1 MPTRLQSAL
10 HLACRALSDM
20 LKSSGAMAGA
30 TLLSRLLG
38 MVRVMIYA
46 RFMGDGPIA
55 SAFVYAFQI
64 PNLFRRL
71 LGEGALT
78 AAFIPLFKNKE
89 KTEGDKAMWHTAN
102 AVVSAL
108 VVASALVVGLV
119 MLGLSAALMW
129 GEFDTHTRLMLE
141 LLRVVF
147 PYMLLVCLAAVF
159 MGMLNSRGYFFIPAM
174 GATLLNVVMI
184 ATVLLVAP
192 RWGEDLGEQIFALA
206 FGVLV
211 AGVAQAAFQVPYLYR
226 EGYRLRWVA
235 PWRNDSVREVVR
247 KMIPATIGV
256 AAFQFNIIITQTLA
270 FWIER
275 ASGTQIVASFEY
287 AVRLMELPQ
296 GVFGVSLATFLLPTL
311 AGLAA
316 EKQFP
321 EFRDNLRRGMGY
333 LFFVNAIAAAM
344 LMVLA
349 EPMVRLLFQ
358 HGAFTADSTRRAS
371 FALMCLAPSLLT
383 YSAVNVM
390 ARAFYALGDT
400 KVPMQISAV
409 CLCLNIVVLV
419 PLIFMFPK
427 GLEAGALGVANAL
440 SSLLNVGLLSY
451 ALKRKMPKWEIQSLL
466 RPVAGML
473 LAAVV
478 AGGVAWFLHGQW
490 VANLG
495 YETVWLKIG
504 EVFAPAIVAALVY
517 WGITAAIG
525 LREARDLFALIRKN
539 RQRINRLAKR
549 LAVFAFL
556 RALNRLNCAPQ

>member
-108 VVASALVVGLV
+108 VVISALVIGVV

-211 AGVAQAAFQVPYLYR
+211 AGVAQAGFQLPYLYR
-226 EGYRLRWVA
+226 EGYRLRWVT

-275 ASGTQIVASFEY
+275 SSGVQIVASFEY

-316 EKQFP
+316 DKQFP

-349 EPMVRLLFQ
+349 EPMVRLLFE
-358 HGAFTADSTRRAS
+358 HGEFTAVSTRRAS

-409 CLCLNIVVLV
+409 CLCLNIVVLL

-478 AGGVAWFLHGQW
+478 AGGVAWFLHRQW

-539 RQRINRLAKR
+539 QAED
-549 LAVFAFL
+549 
-556 RALNRLNCAPQ
+556 

>member
-1 MPTRLQSAL
+1 MLTRLQSAL

-108 VVASALVVGLV
+108 VVISSLVIGVV

-211 AGVAQAAFQVPYLYR
+211 AGVAQAGFQLPYLYR
-226 EGYRLRWVA
+226 EGYRLRWVT

-275 ASGTQIVASFEY
+275 ADHTGGTLIVASFEY

-316 EKQFP
+316 DKQFP

-409 CLCLNIVVLV
+409 CLCLNIVVLL

-525 LREARDLFALIRKN
+525 LREARDLFALIRKK
-539 RQRINRLAKR
+539 QA
-549 LAVFAFL
+549 AD
-556 RALNRLNCAPQ
+556 

>member
-1 MPTRLQSAL
+1 MPTRLESAL

-38 MVRVMIYA
+38 MVRVIIYA

-119 MLGLSAALMW
+119 MLGLSAVLMW

-159 MGMLNSRGYFFIPAM
+159 MGMLNSRGHFFIPAM

-192 RWGEDLGEQIFALA
+192 RWGDDLGEQIFALA

-316 EKQFP
+316 DKQFP
-321 EFRDNLRRGMGY
+321 EFRENLRRGMGY

-390 ARAFYALGDT
+390 ARAFYAMGDT

-409 CLCLNIVVLV
+409 CLCLNIVVLL
-419 PLIFMFPK
+419 PLIFIFPK

-451 ALKRKMPKWEIQSLL
+451 ALKRKMPKWEVQSLL
-466 RPVAGML
+466 RPFAGML

-525 LREARDLFALIRKN
+525 LREARDLFALIQKK
-539 RQRINRLAKR
+539 QAED
-549 LAVFAFL
+549 
-556 RALNRLNCAPQ
+556 

>member
-1 MPTRLQSAL
+1 
-10 HLACRALSDM
+10 M

-38 MVRVMIYA
+38 MVRVIIYA

-119 MLGLSAALMW
+119 MLGLSAVLMW

-159 MGMLNSRGYFFIPAM
+159 MGMLNSRGHFFIPAM

-192 RWGEDLGEQIFALA
+192 RWGDDLGEQIFALA

-270 FWIER
+270 FWVER

-316 EKQFP
+316 DKQFP
-321 EFRDNLRRGMGY
+321 EFRENLRRGMGY

-390 ARAFYALGDT
+390 ARAFYAMGDT

-409 CLCLNIVVLV
+409 CLCLNIVVLL
-419 PLIFMFPK
+419 PLIFIFPK

-451 ALKRKMPKWEIQSLL
+451 ALKRKMPKWEVQSLL
-466 RPVAGML
+466 RPFAGML

-525 LREARDLFALIRKN
+525 LREARDLFALIQKK
-539 RQRINRLAKR
+539 QAED
-549 LAVFAFL
+549 
-556 RALNRLNCAPQ
+556 

>member
-1 MPTRLQSAL
+1 
-10 HLACRALSDM
+10 M

-38 MVRVMIYA
+38 MVRVMVYA

-78 AAFIPLFKNKE
+78 AAFIPLFKHKE
-89 KTEGDKAMWHTAN
+89 KNEGDKAMWHTAN

-108 VVASALVVGLV
+108 VVISTLVIGVV

-129 GEFDTHTRLMLE
+129 EFDKDTRLMLE

-147 PYMLLVCLAAVF
+147 PYMLLVCLTAVF

-211 AGVAQAAFQVPYLYR
+211 AGVAQAGFQLPYLYR

-275 ASGTQIVASFEY
+275 ADHTGGTLIVASFEY

-316 EKQFP
+316 DKQFP

-333 LFFVNAIAAAM
+333 LFFVNALAAAM

-349 EPMVRLLFQ
+349 VPMVRLLFER
-358 HGAFTADSTRRAS
+358 GAFNGDSTARAG
-371 FALMCLAPSLLT
+371 FALMCLSPSLLT

-409 CLCLNIVVLV
+409 CLCLNIVVLL

-427 GLEAGALGVANAL
+427 GLQAGALGVANAL

-539 RQRINRLAKR
+539 QAED
-549 LAVFAFL
+549 
-556 RALNRLNCAPQ
+556 

>member
-108 VVASALVVGLV
+108 VVISALVIGVV

-159 MGMLNSRGYFFIPAM
+159 MGMLNSRGHFFIPAM

-275 ASGTQIVASFEY
+275 SSGAQIVASFEY

-316 EKQFP
+316 DKQFP

-349 EPMVRLLFQ
+349 EPMVRLLFEY
-358 HGAFTADSTRRAS
+358 GEFTAVSTRRAS

-390 ARAFYALGDT
+390 ARAFFALGDT

-409 CLCLNIVVLV
+409 CLCLNIVVLL

-427 GLEAGALGVANAL
+427 GLQAGALGVANAL

-451 ALKRKMPKWEIQSLL
+451 ALKRKMPKWEVQSLL
-466 RPVAGML
+466 RPLAGML
-473 LAAVV
+473 LAAGV
-478 AGGVAWFLHGQW
+478 AGGIAWFLHRQW

-539 RQRINRLAKR
+539 QAED
-549 LAVFAFL
+549 
-556 RALNRLNCAPQ
+556 

>member
-108 VVASALVVGLV
+108 VVISALVIGVV

-211 AGVAQAAFQVPYLYR
+211 AGVAQAGFQLPYLYR
-226 EGYRLRWVA
+226 EGYRLRWVT

-275 ASGTQIVASFEY
+275 SSGAQIVASFEY

-316 EKQFP
+316 DKQFP

-349 EPMVRLLFQ
+349 EPMVRLLFE

-409 CLCLNIVVLV
+409 CLCLNIVVLL

-427 GLEAGALGVANAL
+427 GLQAGALGVANAL

-466 RPVAGML
+466 RPLAGML

-539 RQRINRLAKR
+539 QAED
-549 LAVFAFL
+549 
-556 RALNRLNCAPQ
+556 

>member
-1 MPTRLQSAL
+1 MPSRLQSAL

-108 VVASALVVGLV
+108 VVASALVVGVV
-119 MLGLSAALMW
+119 MLGLSAVLMW

-159 MGMLNSRGYFFIPAM
+159 MGMLNSRGHFFIPAM

-192 RWGEDLGEQIFALA
+192 RWGDDLGEQIFALA

-316 EKQFP
+316 DKQFP
-321 EFRDNLRRGMGY
+321 EFRENLRRGMGY

-390 ARAFYALGDT
+390 ARAFYAMGDT

-409 CLCLNIVVLV
+409 CLCLNIVVLL

-451 ALKRKMPKWEIQSLL
+451 ALKRKMPKWEVQSLL
-466 RPVAGML
+466 RPFAGML

-539 RQRINRLAKR
+539 QAED
-549 LAVFAFL
+549 
-556 RALNRLNCAPQ
+556 

>member
-108 VVASALVVGLV
+108 VVISALVIGVV

-159 MGMLNSRGYFFIPAM
+159 MGMLNSRGHFFIPAM

-211 AGVAQAAFQVPYLYR
+211 AGVAQAGFQLPYLYR

-275 ASGTQIVASFEY
+275 SSGTQIVASFEY

-316 EKQFP
+316 DKQFP

-409 CLCLNIVVLV
+409 CLCLNIVVLL

-427 GLEAGALGVANAL
+427 GLQAGALGVANAL

-466 RPVAGML
+466 RPLAGML

-539 RQRINRLAKR
+539 QAED
-549 LAVFAFL
+549 
-556 RALNRLNCAPQ
+556 

>member
-108 VVASALVVGLV
+108 VVISSLVIGVV

-211 AGVAQAAFQVPYLYR
+211 AGVAQAGFQVPYLYR

-275 ASGTQIVASFEY
+275 ASGTKIVASFEY

-321 EFRDNLRRGMGY
+321 EFRENLRRGMGY

-349 EPMVRLLFQ
+349 VPMVRLLFE

-409 CLCLNIVVLV
+409 CLCLNIVVLL

-427 GLEAGALGVANAL
+427 GLQAGALGVANAL

-539 RQRINRLAKR
+539 QAED
-549 LAVFAFL
+549 
-556 RALNRLNCAPQ
+556 

>member
-1 MPTRLQSAL
+1 
-10 HLACRALSDM
+10 M

-38 MVRVMIYA
+38 MVRVMVYA
-46 RFMGDGPIA
+46 RFMGDGAIA

-89 KTEGDKAMWHTAN
+89 KTEGDKAMWYTAN

-108 VVASALVVGLV
+108 VVISALVIGVV

-129 GEFDTHTRLMLE
+129 EFDKDTRLMLE

-147 PYMLLVCLAAVF
+147 PYMLLVCLTAVF

-211 AGVAQAAFQVPYLYR
+211 AGVAQAAFQLPYLFR
-226 EGYRLRWVA
+226 EGYRLRWVS

-275 ASGTQIVASFEY
+275 ASDVKIVASFEY

-316 EKQFP
+316 DKQFS

-333 LFFVNAIAAAM
+333 LFFVNALAAAM

-349 EPMVRLLFQ
+349 VPMVRLLFER
-358 HGAFTADSTRRAS
+358 GAFNGDSTARAG
-371 FALMCLAPSLLT
+371 FALMCLSPSLLT

-409 CLCLNIVVLV
+409 SLCLNVVLLV

-427 GLEAGALGVANAL
+427 GYQAGALGVANAI

-466 RPVAGML
+466 RPLGGML
-473 LAAVV
+473 LAAGV
-478 AGGVAWFLHGQW
+478 AGGIAWVLHGQW
-490 VANLG
+490 MEQFGN
-495 YETVWLKIG
+495 ESVWLKIG
-504 EVFAPAIVAALVY
+504 EVFGPAIVAALVY

-525 LREARDLFALIRKN
+525 LREARDLSALVR
-539 RQRINRLAKR
+539 RTWAGE
-549 LAVFAFL
+549 
-556 RALNRLNCAPQ
+556 

>member
-1 MPTRLQSAL
+1 MPSRLESAL

-38 MVRVMIYA
+38 MVRVIIYA

-119 MLGLSAALMW
+119 MLGLSAVLMW

-159 MGMLNSRGYFFIPAM
+159 MGMLNSRGHFFIPAM

-192 RWGEDLGEQIFALA
+192 RWGDDLGEQIFALA

-275 ASGTQIVASFEY
+275 SSGTQIVASFEY

-316 EKQFP
+316 DKQFP
-321 EFRDNLRRGMGY
+321 EFRENLRRGMGY

-390 ARAFYALGDT
+390 ARAFYAMGDT

-409 CLCLNIVVLV
+409 CLCLNIVVLL
-419 PLIFMFPK
+419 PLIFIFPK

-451 ALKRKMPKWEIQSLL
+451 ALKRKMPKWEVQSLL
-466 RPVAGML
+466 RPFAGML

-539 RQRINRLAKR
+539 QAED
-549 LAVFAFL
+549 
-556 RALNRLNCAPQ
+556 

>member
-275 ASGTQIVASFEY
+275 ASGTKIVASFEY

-321 EFRDNLRRGMGY
+321 EFRENLRRGMGY

-349 EPMVRLLFQ
+349 VPMVRLLFE

-409 CLCLNIVVLV
+409 CLCLNIVVLL

-427 GLEAGALGVANAL
+427 GLQAGALGVANAL

-539 RQRINRLAKR
+539 QAED
-549 LAVFAFL
+549 
-556 RALNRLNCAPQ
+556 

>member
-1 MPTRLQSAL
+1 
-10 HLACRALSDM
+10 M

-38 MVRVMIYA
+38 MVRVMVYA
-46 RFMGDGPIA
+46 RFMGDGAIA

-89 KTEGDKAMWHTAN
+89 KTEGDKAMWYTAN

-108 VVASALVVGLV
+108 VVISALVIGVV

-129 GEFDTHTRLMLE
+129 EFDKDTRLMLE

-147 PYMLLVCLAAVF
+147 PYMLLGCLTAVV
-159 MGMLNSRGYFFIPAM
+159 MGMRNSRGYFFIPAM

-192 RWGEDLGEQIFALA
+192 RWGEDLGERIFALA

-211 AGVAQAAFQVPYLYR
+211 AGVAQAGFQLPYLLR
-226 EGYRLRWVA
+226 EGYRPRWVT
-235 PWRNDSVREVVR
+235 PWRNDSFREVVR

-275 ASGTQIVASFEY
+275 ASGTKIVASFEY

-321 EFRDNLRRGMGY
+321 EFRENLRRGMGY

-349 EPMVRLLFQ
+349 EPMVRLLFE
-358 HGAFTADSTRRAS
+358 HGAFTAVSTRRAS

-409 CLCLNIVVLV
+409 CLCLNIVVLL

-427 GLEAGALGVANAL
+427 GLQAGALGVANAL

-539 RQRINRLAKR
+539 QAED
-549 LAVFAFL
+549 
-556 RALNRLNCAPQ
+556 

>member
-1 MPTRLQSAL
+1 MPTRLQSTL

-108 VVASALVVGLV
+108 VVISSLVIGVV

-192 RWGEDLGEQIFALA
+192 RWGDDLGEQIFALA
-206 FGVLV
+206 LGVLV
-211 AGVAQAAFQVPYLYR
+211 AGVAQAGFQVPYLYR

-275 ASGTQIVASFEY
+275 SSGAQIVASFEY

-316 EKQFP
+316 DKQFP

-349 EPMVRLLFQ
+349 VPMVRLLFE

-409 CLCLNIVVLV
+409 CLCLNIVVLL

-427 GLEAGALGVANAL
+427 GLQAGALGVANAL

-539 RQRINRLAKR
+539 QAED
-549 LAVFAFL
+549 
-556 RALNRLNCAPQ
+556 

>member
-108 VVASALVVGLV
+108 VVISALVIGVV

-211 AGVAQAAFQVPYLYR
+211 AGVAQAGFQLPYLYR

-275 ASGTQIVASFEY
+275 ASGTKIVASFEY

-321 EFRDNLRRGMGY
+321 EFRENLRRGMGY

-349 EPMVRLLFQ
+349 VPMVRLLFE

-409 CLCLNIVVLV
+409 CLCLNIVVLL

-427 GLEAGALGVANAL
+427 GLQAGALGVANAL

-451 ALKRKMPKWEIQSLL
+451 ALKRKMPKWEIQPLL
-466 RPVAGML
+466 RPFAGML

-539 RQRINRLAKR
+539 QAED
-549 LAVFAFL
+549 
-556 RALNRLNCAPQ
+556 

>member
-1 MPTRLQSAL
+1 MPTRLESAL
-10 HLACRALSDM
+10 PLACRALSDM

-119 MLGLSAALMW
+119 MLGLSAVLMW

-159 MGMLNSRGYFFIPAM
+159 MGMLNSRGHFFIPAM

-192 RWGEDLGEQIFALA
+192 RWGDDLGEQIFALA

-235 PWRNDSVREVVR
+235 PWRNDSVREVVC

-275 ASGTQIVASFEY
+275 SSGTQIVASFEY

-316 EKQFP
+316 DKQFP
-321 EFRDNLRRGMGY
+321 EFRENLRRGMGY

-409 CLCLNIVVLV
+409 CLCLNIVVLL

-427 GLEAGALGVANAL
+427 GLQAGALGVANAL

-451 ALKRKMPKWEIQSLL
+451 ALKRKMPKWEIQSQL

-478 AGGVAWFLHGQW
+478 AGGVAWFLHDQW
-490 VANLG
+490 EANFG

-517 WGITAAIG
+517 WGITAAFG
-525 LREARDLFALIRKN
+525 LREPRDLFALIRKN
-539 RQRINRLAKR
+539 QVEN
-549 LAVFAFL
+549 
-556 RALNRLNCAPQ
+556 

>member
-10 HLACRALSDM
+10 SLASRALSDM

-108 VVASALVVGLV
+108 VVISSLVIGVV
-119 MLGLSAALMW
+119 VLGLSAALMW

-159 MGMLNSRGYFFIPAM
+159 MGMLNSRGYFFIPAL

-275 ASGTQIVASFEY
+275 SSGAQIVASFEY

-316 EKQFP
+316 DKQFP

-349 EPMVRLLFQ
+349 EPMVRLLFE
-358 HGAFTADSTRRAS
+358 HGEFTAVSTRRAS

-409 CLCLNIVVLV
+409 CLCMNIVVLL

-427 GLEAGALGVANAL
+427 GLQAGALGVANAL

-490 VANLG
+490 VVNLG

-539 RQRINRLAKR
+539 QAED
-549 LAVFAFL
+549 
-556 RALNRLNCAPQ
+556 

>member
-108 VVASALVVGLV
+108 VVISALVIGVV

-211 AGVAQAAFQVPYLYR
+211 AGVAQAGFQLPYLYR
-226 EGYRLRWVA
+226 EGYRLRWVT

-275 ASGTQIVASFEY
+275 SSGAQIVASFEY

-316 EKQFP
+316 DKQFP

-349 EPMVRLLFQ
+349 EPMVRLLFE
-358 HGAFTADSTRRAS
+358 HGEFTAVSTRRAS

-409 CLCLNIVVLV
+409 CLCLNIVVLL

-427 GLEAGALGVANAL
+427 GLQAGALGVANAL

-451 ALKRKMPKWEIQSLL
+451 ALKRKMPKWEIQPLL

-539 RQRINRLAKR
+539 QAED
-549 LAVFAFL
+549 
-556 RALNRLNCAPQ
+556 

>member
-159 MGMLNSRGYFFIPAM
+159 MGMLNSRGHFFIPAM

-275 ASGTQIVASFEY
+275 SSGAQIVASFEY

-316 EKQFP
+316 DKQFP

-333 LFFVNAIAAAM
+333 LFFVNAIAASM

-349 EPMVRLLFQ
+349 EPMVRLLFEY
-358 HGAFTADSTRRAS
+358 GEFTAVSTRRAS

-390 ARAFYALGDT
+390 ARAFFALGDT

-409 CLCLNIVVLV
+409 CLCLNIVVLL

-427 GLEAGALGVANAL
+427 GLQAGALGVANAL

-451 ALKRKMPKWEIQSLL
+451 ALKRKMPKWEIQPLL

-539 RQRINRLAKR
+539 QAED
-549 LAVFAFL
+549 
-556 RALNRLNCAPQ
+556 

>member
-89 KTEGDKAMWHTAN
+89 TTEGDKAMWHTAN

-108 VVASALVVGLV
+108 VVISALVIGVV

-211 AGVAQAAFQVPYLYR
+211 AGVAQAGFQLPYLYR

-275 ASGTQIVASFEY
+275 ASGTKIVASFEY

-321 EFRDNLRRGMGY
+321 EFRENLRRGMGY

-349 EPMVRLLFQ
+349 VPMVRLLFE

-409 CLCLNIVVLV
+409 CLCLNIVVLL

-427 GLEAGALGVANAL
+427 GLQAGALGVANAL

-466 RPVAGML
+466 RPLAGML

-539 RQRINRLAKR
+539 QAED
-549 LAVFAFL
+549 
-556 RALNRLNCAPQ
+556 

>member
-1 MPTRLQSAL
+1 MPTRLESAL
-10 HLACRALSDM
+10 PLACRALSDM

-119 MLGLSAALMW
+119 MLGLSAVLMW

-159 MGMLNSRGYFFIPAM
+159 MGMLNSRGHFFIPAM

-192 RWGEDLGEQIFALA
+192 RWGDDLGEQIFALA

-226 EGYRLRWVA
+226 EGYRLRWVS

-316 EKQFP
+316 DKQFP
-321 EFRDNLRRGMGY
+321 EFRENLRRGMGY

-409 CLCLNIVVLV
+409 CLCLNIVVLL

-427 GLEAGALGVANAL
+427 GLQAGALGVANAL

-451 ALKRKMPKWEIQSLL
+451 ALKRKMPKWEIQSQL

-478 AGGVAWFLHGQW
+478 AGGVAWFLHDQW
-490 VANLG
+490 EANFG

-517 WGITAAIG
+517 WGITAAFG
-525 LREARDLFALIRKN
+525 LREPRDLFALIRKN
-539 RQRINRLAKR
+539 QVEN
-549 LAVFAFL
+549 
-556 RALNRLNCAPQ
+556 

>member
-108 VVASALVVGLV
+108 VVISSLVIGVV

-211 AGVAQAAFQVPYLYR
+211 AGVAQAGFQLPYLYR
-226 EGYRLRWVA
+226 EGYRLRWVT

-275 ASGTQIVASFEY
+275 SSGAQIVASFEY

-316 EKQFP
+316 DKQFP

-409 CLCLNIVVLV
+409 CLCLNIVVLL

-427 GLEAGALGVANAL
+427 GLQAGALGVANAL

-539 RQRINRLAKR
+539 QAED
-549 LAVFAFL
+549 
-556 RALNRLNCAPQ
+556 

>member
-1 MPTRLQSAL
+1 
-10 HLACRALSDM
+10 M

-38 MVRVMIYA
+38 MVRVMVYA
-46 RFMGDGPIA
+46 RFMGDGAIA

-78 AAFIPLFKNKE
+78 AAFIPLFKHKE

-108 VVASALVVGLV
+108 VVVAALGVGLV
-119 MLGLSAALMW
+119 MLGISLALMW
-129 GEFDTHTRLMLE
+129 GGVGDHTRLMLE

-159 MGMLNSRGYFFIPAM
+159 MGMLNSRGFFFIPAM

-192 RWGEDLGEQIFALA
+192 HWGDDLGEQIFALA

-211 AGVAQAAFQVPYLYR
+211 AGVAQAGFQLPYLFR
-226 EGYRLRWVA
+226 EGYRPRWVA

-275 ASGTQIVASFEY
+275 ATGAKIVAAFEY

-316 EKQFP
+316 DKQFP
-321 EFRDNLRRGMGY
+321 EFRDALRRGMGY

-344 LMVLA
+344 LIVLA
-349 EPMVRLLFQ
+349 EPMVRLLFER
-358 HGAFTADSTRRAS
+358 GEFTADSTRRAS

-390 ARAFYALGDT
+390 ARAFYAMGDT

-419 PLIFMFPK
+419 PLLFTFPK
-427 GLEAGALGVANAL
+427 GQQAGALGLANAL
-440 SSLLNVGLLSY
+440 SSLVNVGLLSY
-451 ALKRKMPKWEIQSLL
+451 ALKRKMPKWEFQPLL
-466 RPVAGML
+466 RPLAGML
-473 LAAVV
+473 LAAGV
-478 AGGVAWFLHGQW
+478 AGVTAWFLHGQW
-490 VANLG
+490 VANFG
-495 YETVWLKIG
+495 RETVWLKIG
-504 EVFAPAIVAALVY
+504 EVFAPAIVAALGY

-525 LREARDLFALIRKN
+525 LREARDLTALFR
-539 RQRINRLAKR
+539 RGR
-549 LAVFAFL
+549 
-556 RALNRLNCAPQ
+556 PGE

>member
-108 VVASALVVGLV
+108 VVISSLVIGVV

-211 AGVAQAAFQVPYLYR
+211 AGVAQAGFQLPYLYR
-226 EGYRLRWVA
+226 EGYRLRWVT

-275 ASGTQIVASFEY
+275 ASGTKIVASFEY

-321 EFRDNLRRGMGY
+321 EFRENLRRGMGY

-349 EPMVRLLFQ
+349 VPMVRLLFE

-409 CLCLNIVVLV
+409 CLCLNIVVLL

-427 GLEAGALGVANAL
+427 GLQAGALGVANAL

-539 RQRINRLAKR
+539 QAED
-549 LAVFAFL
+549 
-556 RALNRLNCAPQ
+556 

>member
-1 MPTRLQSAL
+1 MLTRLQSAL

-78 AAFIPLFKNKE
+78 AAFSPLFKNKE
-89 KTEGDKAMWHTAN
+89 KPEGDKAMWHTAN

-108 VVASALVVGLV
+108 VVISALVIGVV

-211 AGVAQAAFQVPYLYR
+211 AGVAQAGFQLPYLYR

-275 ASGTQIVASFEY
+275 ASGTKIVASFEY

-321 EFRDNLRRGMGY
+321 EFRENLRRGMGY

-349 EPMVRLLFQ
+349 VPMVRLLFE

-409 CLCLNIVVLV
+409 CLCLNIVVLL

-427 GLEAGALGVANAL
+427 GLQAGALGVANAL

-466 RPVAGML
+466 RPLAGML

-539 RQRINRLAKR
+539 QAED
-549 LAVFAFL
+549 
-556 RALNRLNCAPQ
+556 

>member
-108 VVASALVVGLV
+108 VVISALVVGGV

-211 AGVAQAAFQVPYLYR
+211 AGVAQAGFQLPYLYR
-226 EGYRLRWVA
+226 EGYRLRWVT

-275 ASGTQIVASFEY
+275 ASGTKIVASFEY

-316 EKQFP
+316 DKQFP

-409 CLCLNIVVLV
+409 CLCLNIVVLL

-427 GLEAGALGVANAL
+427 GLQAGALGVANAL

-478 AGGVAWFLHGQW
+478 AGGVAWFLHRQW

-539 RQRINRLAKR
+539 QAED
-549 LAVFAFL
+549 
-556 RALNRLNCAPQ
+556 

>member
-108 VVASALVVGLV
+108 VVISALVIGVV

-211 AGVAQAAFQVPYLYR
+211 AGVAQAGFQLPYLYR
-226 EGYRLRWVA
+226 EGYRLRWVT

-275 ASGTQIVASFEY
+275 SSGTQIVASFEY

-316 EKQFP
+316 DKQFP

-349 EPMVRLLFQ
+349 EPMVRLLFE
-358 HGAFTADSTRRAS
+358 HGEFTAVSTRRAS

-409 CLCLNIVVLV
+409 CLCLNIVVLL

-427 GLEAGALGVANAL
+427 GLQAGALGVANAL

-478 AGGVAWFLHGQW
+478 AGGVAWFLHRQW

-539 RQRINRLAKR
+539 QAED
-549 LAVFAFL
+549 
-556 RALNRLNCAPQ
+556 

>member
-108 VVASALVVGLV
+108 VVISALVIGVV

-275 ASGTQIVASFEY
+275 ASGTKIVASFEY

-321 EFRDNLRRGMGY
+321 EFRENLRRGMGY

-409 CLCLNIVVLV
+409 CLCLNIVVLL

-427 GLEAGALGVANAL
+427 GLQAGALGVANAL

-466 RPVAGML
+466 RPLAGML

-539 RQRINRLAKR
+539 QAED
-549 LAVFAFL
+549 
-556 RALNRLNCAPQ
+556 